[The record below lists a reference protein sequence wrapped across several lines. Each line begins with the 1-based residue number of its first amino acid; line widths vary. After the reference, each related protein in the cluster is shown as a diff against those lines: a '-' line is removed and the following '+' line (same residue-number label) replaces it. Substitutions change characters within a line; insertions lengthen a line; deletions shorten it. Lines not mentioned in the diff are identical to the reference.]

1 MKIKLDE
8 HLQLLLE
15 YMQQNIP
22 TSKLVGVAE
31 KLPDM
36 ARLLWSDY
44 SQEPFRA
51 IELGNE
57 SMEASHEPQS
67 VAI

>member
-1 MKIKLDE
+1 MKITLDE
-8 HLQLLLE
+8 HLRLVLE

-22 TSKLVGVAE
+22 TSKLVGIAE

-36 ARLLWSDY
+36 ARLLWSHY

-57 SMEASHEPQS
+57 PMEAFHEQQS